1 MKGGA
6 FPVPVAIS
14 VALLG
19 VAGAV
24 IVGVLG
30 SSPAALWGAVAGLVL
45 GWLGSGLELRLMQ
58 PHIHRDLPYA
68 LRILTA
74 GFGIR
79 LLAILGG
86 VVVLEKA
93 GLADGAAFGAAVV
106 AAFLCFLP
114 VLSAA
119 TRSPV
124 PNGEARG

>member
-6 FPVPVAIS
+6 SPVPVAIS
-14 VALLG
+14 LALLG
-19 VAGAV
+19 AAGAG

-30 SSPAALWGAVAGLVL
+30 ATPAVFRGVAAGLVL

-58 PHIHRDLPYA
+58 PHIHRDFPRA

-79 LLAILGG
+79 LLAVLLG
-86 VVVLEKA
+86 VVVLEGG
-93 GLADGAAFGAAVV
+93 GLADGGAFGAAV
-106 AAFLCFLP
+106 AAGFLSFLP
-114 VLSAA
+114 VLAA
-119 TRSPV
+119 AARSPL